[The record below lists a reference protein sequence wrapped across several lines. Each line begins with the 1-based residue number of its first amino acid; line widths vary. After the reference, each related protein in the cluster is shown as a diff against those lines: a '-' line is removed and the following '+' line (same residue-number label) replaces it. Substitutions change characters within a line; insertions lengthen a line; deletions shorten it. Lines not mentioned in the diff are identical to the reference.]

1 MKFYAPEIV
10 RIVKGGEAPEG
21 SYAVTMA
28 PEDVKVSVS
37 SNASSVTYAS
47 DVLKVTVDRK
57 SGRVS
62 FRTRN
67 GKALLKEGESSF
79 TERTEGVDK
88 GSFVV
93 KQTYLL
99 DAVEPVYGLGIL
111 QDGQLSLRGK
121 TRRMIQGNTEDY
133 MPVVHSVKGYALIWD
148 NTSPTTFCDNEQGM
162 RFESEVADVVEY
174 YFVYGGNADKVI
186 SGIRKLTGKV
196 PMLPLWSYGFMQSR
210 ERYKS
215 SKELL
220 EVLDRY
226 RSAGIPLDC
235 MIQDWQYW
243 GSNYLWNAMEFL
255 NEDFA
260 DGNKMIEKVHD
271 ANAHFIMSI

>member
-1 MKFYAPEIV
+1 MLKPAHMRRNIIALFCFLLSFPAFAQDVEVKFYAPEIV

-88 GSFVV
+88 GS
-93 KQTYLL
+93 
-99 DAVEPVYGLGIL
+99 
-111 QDGQLSLRGK
+111 
-121 TRRMIQGNTEDY
+121 
-133 MPVVHSVKGYALIWD
+133 W
-148 NTSPTTFCDNEQGM
+148 
-162 RFESEVADVVEY
+162 
-174 YFVYGGNADKVI
+174 
-186 SGIRKLTGKV
+186 
-196 PMLPLWSYGFMQSR
+196 
-210 ERYKS
+210 
-215 SKELL
+215 
-220 EVLDRY
+220 
-226 RSAGIPLDC
+226 
-235 MIQDWQYW
+235 
-243 GSNYLWNAMEFL
+243 
-255 NEDFA
+255 
-260 DGNKMIEKVHD
+260 
-271 ANAHFIMSI
+271 